1 MLGDLWIGLVAMLP
15 RTDVTR
21 ESLSAEDELRDK
33 VARQRCTVC
42 TCDSCLN
49 LALNQWLKYKFGA
62 QEL

>member
-1 MLGDLWIGLVAMLP
+1 MLGDLWLGLVAMLP

-33 VARQRCTVC
+33 VARQRCT
-42 TCDSCLN
+42 CDSCLN